1 MSIDSLRRRPE
12 RRRPGKGGHC
22 TTAYRSTPAA
32 QAYRFGPHAHP
43 GQGSPPRCAD
53 TPASSSLVSAAA
65 AAAGVSTGCYWPARP
80 ARLWRIF
87 ICWSR
92 RNRIEP
98 GQKRY
103 SGSRARPSVRK
114 AWKPRGE
121 RSGSHG
127 DGNDGSGDGAAG
139 GGDDN
144 GDEARR
150 RVAFIEGDAGR
161 FRALT
166 SLDAGEARDLH
177 RQAEL
182 DAARRACTTQ
192 GRRGVGG
199 GGGGAGDGASGTAPA
214 AGQKRLP
221 YERFLMALA
230 LARNGDE
237 ALVDCVFRA
246 PSGTAQAAL
255 DDVLPFLLSRRD
267 LPRRF
272 ARRLVPLGYR
282 MPTVDRKRKE
292 CGDLRDYM
300 GAGGGPPDDA

>member
-1 MSIDSLRRRPE
+1 MEAWACTRADAARQRGLLLAGKSCPTLR
-12 RRRPGKGGHC
+12 
-22 TTAYRSTPAA
+22 
-32 QAYRFGPHAHP
+32 
-43 GQGSPPRCAD
+43 
-53 TPASSSLVSAAA
+53 
-65 AAAGVSTGCYWPARP
+65 
-80 ARLWRIF
+80 RIF
-87 ICWSR
+87 ICWSQ

-114 AWKPRGE
+114 AWKQRGE
-121 RSGSHG
+121 RSGSHD
-127 DGNDGSGDGAAG
+127 DGNDGSGDGDVGAAG
-139 GGDDN
+139 AAGDDN

-166 SLDAGEARDLH
+166 SLDAGETSDLH

-230 LARNGDE
+230 LARKGDD

-246 PSGTAQAAL
+246 PSGTARAAL

-272 ARRLVPLGYR
+272 ARWLVPLGYR
-282 MPTVDRKRKE
+282 MPTVDKKWKE

>member
-1 MSIDSLRRRPE
+1 M
-12 RRRPGKGGHC
+12 
-22 TTAYRSTPAA
+22 
-32 QAYRFGPHAHP
+32 
-43 GQGSPPRCAD
+43 
-53 TPASSSLVSAAA
+53 
-65 AAAGVSTGCYWPARP
+65 
-80 ARLWRIF
+80 
-87 ICWSR
+87 
-92 RNRIEP
+92 
-98 GQKRY
+98 
-103 SGSRARPSVRK
+103 RK
-114 AWKPRGE
+114 AWKRRGE
-121 RSGSHG
+121 RSGSHD
-127 DGNDGSGDGAAG
+127 DGNDGGSGDGAAG

-177 RQAEL
+177 RQAEM
-182 DAARRACTTQ
+182 DAAWRACATQ
-192 GRRGVGG
+192 GRRDVGG
-199 GGGGAGDGASGTAPA
+199 GGGGAGAGDGASGTAPA
-214 AGQKRLP
+214 AGQKSLP

-230 LARNGDE
+230 LARKGDD

-246 PSGTAQAAL
+246 PSGTARAAL

-272 ARRLVPLGYR
+272 ARWLVPLGYR